1 MLTRESDPQ
10 IKDSITKMEHL
21 HELNFDSKYKHKNL
35 IIFAG
40 TKVVKTEVNE
50 DNEPLPKNVKIPP
63 PDKGV
68 ICLVIKTGF
77 STTQGKF
84 IRRVLFL

>member
-1 MLTRESDPQ
+1 MQKYNNTRRVGMVPQ

-21 HELNFDSKYKHKNL
+21 HDLNFDSKCKHKNL

-40 TKVVKTEVNE
+40 TKVVKTEINE

-63 PDKGV
+63 P
-68 ICLVIKTGF
+68 
-77 STTQGKF
+77 
-84 IRRVLFL
+84 IRVSYA